1 MRYIGIDLAWSDKGI
16 TGIAVLDGDGNLL
29 DHALLIDLHDIAK
42 FVCERAGSECLVGID
57 APLIVK
63 NEVGCRKC
71 DRELARRGVRI
82 FPANRSWLALS
93 DGRLR
98 GEVLV
103 EMLAEKGFEL
113 TDSHPR
119 NLGPG
124 RYVYEVYPRSVLH
137 YHLFDRKAGRTK
149 IPSYK
154 RARGVG
160 LERAREGI
168 IELRDVLKGLELPI
182 GFDFGNLTYP
192 VRDEYVRTYGWKE
205 IKALGD
211 VFDAILS
218 AYAVYSADTF
228 GYLGGEIVG
237 DLEEGYILAPPDI
250 RALGDRDA

>member
-1 MRYIGIDLAWSDKGI
+1 MRYIGIDLAWSDRGI
-16 TGIAVLDGDGNLL
+16 TGVAVLDGDGNLL
-29 DHALLIDLHDIAK
+29 DDALLIDLADIAK
-42 FVCERAGSECLVGID
+42 FVSERAENECLIGID

-71 DRELARRGVRI
+71 DRELARRGMRI

-119 NLGPG
+119 DLGPG
-124 RYVYEVYPRSVLH
+124 RYVYEVYPRSVLY
-137 YHLFDRKAGRTK
+137 YHLFDRKSGRAE

-160 LERAREGI
+160 LEGARKGI
-168 IELRDVLKGLELPI
+168 IELRDILTELELPI
-182 GFDFGNLTYP
+182 DFDFGKLAYP
-192 VRDEYVRTYGWKE
+192 VRDEHVRTYGWKE
-205 IKALGD
+205 IKAVGD
-211 VFDAILS
+211 LFDAILS
-218 AYAVYSADTF
+218 AYAVYSADAF

-237 DLEEGYILAPPDI
+237 DLKEGYILAPPDI
-250 RALGDRDA
+250 RALGGRDA